1 MNGYMTTK
9 PSDEA
14 PSTILKVGFS
24 SAVFHNV
31 IRESE
36 DDMRPEVMMRV
47 GDKSHHCWDGHG
59 VVGSVGLTNT
69 N

>member
-14 PSTILKVGFS
+14 PSTILKKLI

-31 IRESE
+31 IRGRYEAE
-36 DDMRPEVMMRV
+36 GDDER
-47 GDKSHHCWDGHG
+47 W
-59 VVGSVGLTNT
+59 
-69 N
+69 